1 MILHTYSKF
10 ARVFCENGI
19 DLSSSRVVTGD
30 MNSHA
35 KPDLERD
42 RAGSDEVPLL
52 LLPGTACDERV
63 FAPLLAGLDHS
74 DMRVLPLGGATTT
87 PELAEKLL
95 AMAPEKFALLG
106 FSLGGI
112 VALEMAARAPERVTR
127 LALIDTTAGPDP
139 KANARTRRAAVARA
153 RDAGMETYI
162 LDTWDRLVSPANVA
176 DAALREIIVAMARD
190 AGVAAL
196 AEQSEVAIH
205 RADSRKRLGA
215 IAVPTLILAGE
226 DEQVCGLDA
235 HAEMAAGI
243 AGARYFTIPR
253 AGHFAPLENPAAVA
267 RYVRDWLGWL
277 PEQSNTP
284 SQIQGAKMSDA
295 TSNPK
300 GKGAVP
306 ATESVLQV
314 ERRDYTDLA
323 PTDRPRSQSLEG
335 FDDIYTD
342 IVDYIIRCTHKIWDE
357 RDIGLIYTHYTHNCV
372 LYGTTGTIYN
382 REDVVR
388 DTIQRLVS
396 FPERRGMGTQV
407 IWNGND
413 KDGFYTSHLVT
424 GSGRHT
430 QYGHFGAPT
439 GRPFVSRTIADCMI
453 FQNKIYR
460 EWVVAD
466 NMAIIQQ
473 LGLDPH
479 HFALRTARQKFDAGL
494 ISLDIGENRRF
505 LGQTPPAD
513 KADVSLAHNEIE
525 ARTIEMLHEVFTKRM
540 FGRIAQDYAPNA
552 QYHGPLMKELYGHAA
567 IIHQHLGLIGSLP
580 DASFEV
586 QHVASN
592 PCEEGGTKVAVRW
605 IMEGHHLGY
614 GILGTLGDPTGKR
627 VQVMGMSHYHWKD
640 DRIVDEWTV
649 YDELSLLTQ
658 VKLGQLADG
667 AQAGEIG

>member
-1 MILHTYSKF
+1 
-10 ARVFCENGI
+10 
-19 DLSSSRVVTGD
+19 
-30 MNSHA
+30 MNSQA
-35 KPDLERD
+35 NPDLERQ
-42 RAGSDEVPLL
+42 RAGARAAPLL
-52 LLPGTACDERV
+52 LLPGTVCDERL
-63 FAPLLAGLDHS
+63 FAPLLAELDHH
-74 DMRVLPLGGATTT
+74 DIRVLPMTGATTT
-87 PELAEKLL
+87 QKLAERLL
-95 AMAPEKFALLG
+95 ATAPPRFALAG

-112 VALEMAARAPERVTR
+112 VALEMVAQAPERIER
-127 LALIDTTAGPDP
+127 LALIDTTPRPDP
-139 KANARTRRAAVARA
+139 EASSQQRRNDVAKARA
-153 RDAGMETYI
+153 DGMARYI
-162 LDTWDRLVSPANVA
+162 LDAWERLVSPAHVTNVT
-176 DAALREIIVAMARD
+176 LRDTIVAMARD
-190 AGVAAL
+190 AGPDLL
-196 AEQSEVAIH
+196 AEQSDVAIH
-205 RADSRKRLGA
+205 RADSRPRLSRIHG
-215 IAVPTLILAGE
+215 PTLVLAGA
-226 DEQVCGLDA
+226 DEQVCPLDA
-235 HAEMAAGI
+235 QQELASGI
-243 AGARYFTIPR
+243 AGAQFFTIPD

-267 RYVRDWLGWL
+267 RHMRDWLSW
-277 PEQSNTP
+277 PSPISNEP
-284 SQIQGAKMSDA
+284 PQIQGAKMSDA

-300 GKGAVP
+300 TKGASPV
-306 ATESVLQV
+306 ATENVLQV
-314 ERRDYTDLA
+314 ERHDYPDLA
-323 PTDRPRSQSLEG
+323 PTNRPRGQSLEG

-413 KDGFYTSHLVT
+413 KEGFYTSHLVT

-430 QYGHFGAPT
+430 QYGHLGAPT
-439 GRPFVSRTIADCMI
+439 GKPFVSRTIADCMI

-466 NMAIIQQ
+466 TMAIIQQ
-473 LGLDPH
+473 LGLDPN
-479 HFALRTARQKFDAGL
+479 HFAMKTAKAKFQAGL

-505 LGQTPPAD
+505 VGQTPPAD
-513 KADVSLAHNEIE
+513 KADTSLAHNDVE
-525 ARTIEMLHEVFTKRM
+525 AQTIEMLHEVFTKRM

-580 DASFEV
+580 DASYEI

-592 PCEEGGTKVAVRW
+592 PCDEGGTKVAVRW
-605 IMEGHHLGY
+605 VMEGHHLGY

-627 VQVMGMSHYHWKD
+627 VQVMGMSHYHWKNGKV
-640 DRIVDEWTV
+640 VDEWNV

-667 AQAGEIG
+667 ELDA

>member
-1 MILHTYSKF
+1 
-10 ARVFCENGI
+10 
-19 DLSSSRVVTGD
+19 
-30 MNSHA
+30 MNSQA
-35 KPDLERD
+35 KPDLEPDSARMN
-42 RAGSDEVPLL
+42 AVPLL
-52 LLPGTACDERV
+52 LLPGTVCDERL
-63 FAPLLAGLDHS
+63 FAPLVAALDHP
-74 DMRVLPLGGATTT
+74 DMRVLPMTGARST
-87 PELAEKLL
+87 PALAANLL
-95 AMAPEKFALLG
+95 AVAPERFALLG

-112 VALEMAARAPERVTR
+112 VALEMAAQAPERIER
-127 LALIDTTAGPDP
+127 LALVDTTPAPD
-139 KANARTRRAAVARA
+139 ANAEARWDAVEEARRG
-153 RDAGMETYI
+153 GMESYI
-162 LDTWDRLVSPANVA
+162 LDSWVRLVSPVNANNER
-176 DAALREIIVAMARD
+176 LRATIVAMAVD
-190 AGVAAL
+190 AGAEVL

-205 RADSRKRLGA
+205 RADSRARLGA

-226 DEQVCGLDA
+226 DEQVCGLDV
-235 HAEMAAGI
+235 HEQLAAGI
-243 AGARYFTIPR
+243 AGARYFTIPK
-253 AGHFAPLENPAAVA
+253 AGHFSPLENPAAVA
-267 RYVRDWLGWL
+267 RHVCDWLDW
-277 PEQSNTP
+277 PKQEFSNEP
-284 SQIQGAKMSDA
+284 SQTQGAEMSDA

-300 GKGAVP
+300 TKGAAPV
-306 ATESVLQV
+306 AAENVLQV
-314 ERRDYTDLA
+314 ERHDYPDLA
-323 PTDRPRSQSLEG
+323 PTNRPRSQSLNG
-335 FDDIYTD
+335 FDEIYTD
-342 IVDYIIRCTHKIWDE
+342 IVDYIIRCTHRIWDE

-430 QYGHFGAPT
+430 QYGHLGQPT
-439 GRPFVSRTIADCMI
+439 GKPFVSRTIADCMV
-453 FQNKIYR
+453 FENKIYR

-466 NMAIIQQ
+466 TMAIIQQ

-479 HFALRTARQKFDAGL
+479 HFAMKTAKQKFDAGL

-505 LGQTPPAD
+505 LGQTPPAE
-513 KADVSLAHNEIE
+513 KADTSLAHNDVE
-525 ARTIEMLHEVFTKRM
+525 AQTIEMLHEVFTKRM

-614 GILGTLGDPTGKR
+614 GILGTLGDPTGHR
-627 VQVMGMSHYHWKD
+627 VQVMGMSHYHWKNGK
-640 DRIVDEWTV
+640 IVDEWNV
-649 YDELSLLTQ
+649 YDELSLLVQ
-658 VKLGQLADG
+658 VKLGQMAAEDG
-667 AQAGEIG
+667 VSF

>member
-1 MILHTYSKF
+1 
-10 ARVFCENGI
+10 
-19 DLSSSRVVTGD
+19 
-30 MNSHA
+30 MNSHT
-35 KPDLERD
+35 KSDLEQD
-42 RAGSDEVPLL
+42 RADADVVPLL
-52 LLPGTACDERV
+52 LLPGTVCDGRV
-63 FAPLLAGLDHS
+63 FAPLLAALEYRDT
-74 DMRVLPLGGATTT
+74 RVLPMTGARTT
-87 PELAEKLL
+87 PALAERLL

-127 LALIDTTAGPDP
+127 LALVDTTARPDP
-139 KANARTRRAAVARA
+139 EANAIVRRAAVARA
-153 RDAGMETYI
+153 RDEGMELYI
-162 LDTWDRLVSPANVA
+162 LDAWDRLVSPANVA
-176 DAALREIIVAMARD
+176 DAGLRDTIVAMARD

-196 AEQSEVAIH
+196 EEQSEVAIH

-215 IAVPTLILAGE
+215 ITVPTLILAGE

-243 AGARYFTIPR
+243 AGARYHTIAG

-267 RYVRDWLGWL
+267 RHVREWLGRL
-277 PEQSNTP
+277 PEQPDTP
-284 SQIQGAKMSDA
+284 PQIQGAKMSDA

-300 GKGAVP
+300 GKGAAP

-479 HFALRTARQKFDAGL
+479 HFAMRTARQKFDAGL

-513 KADVSLAHNEIE
+513 KADTSLAHNAVE
-525 ARTIEMLHEVFTKRM
+525 ARTIEMLHEVFTRRM

-649 YDELSLLTQ
+649 YDELSLLVQ
-658 VKLGQLADG
+658 VKLGQLAEG
-667 AQAGEIG
+667 AQAGVAG

>member
-1 MILHTYSKF
+1 
-10 ARVFCENGI
+10 
-19 DLSSSRVVTGD
+19 

-35 KPDLERD
+35 SPYPERESEH
-42 RAGSDEVPLL
+42 AETVPLL
-52 LLPGTACDERV
+52 LLPGTACDERL
-63 FAPLLAGLDHS
+63 FAPLQAELDYP
-74 DMRVLPLGGATTT
+74 DIRVVPMTGAKSA
-87 PELAEKLL
+87 PALAERIL
-95 AMAPEKFALLG
+95 AAAPERFAVLG
-106 FSLGGI
+106 VSLGGI
-112 VALEMAARAPERVTR
+112 VALEMVAQAPERIER
-127 LALIDTTAGPDP
+127 LALVDTTARPDP
-139 KANARTRRAAVARA
+139 EANWAVRRQAVEAARSE
-153 RDAGMETYI
+153 GMDGYV
-162 LDTWDRLVSPANVA
+162 LGSWNKLVSPSKI
-176 DAALREIIVAMARD
+176 DDGALKELIVAMARD
-190 AGVAAL
+190 AGAETL
-196 AEQSEVAIH
+196 AEQAEVAIH
-205 RADSRKRLGA
+205 RADSRERLAA
-215 IAVPTLILAGE
+215 IDVPTLILAGA
-226 DEQVCGLDA
+226 DEQVCPLEA
-235 HAEMAAGI
+235 HEELAASI
-243 AGARYFTIPR
+243 AGARYFTIPD

-267 RYVRDWLGWL
+267 RHVRDWLGW
-277 PEQSNTP
+277 PEEHRNMKSK
-284 SQIQGAKMSDA
+284 SQGAKMSDEPN
-295 TSNPK
+295 NPRT
-300 GKGAVP
+300 KGASPV
-306 ATESVLQV
+306 AMDEAVLQV
-314 ERRDYTDLA
+314 ERRDYPDLA
-323 PTDRPRSQSLEG
+323 PTNRPRSQSLDG

-413 KDGFYTSHLVT
+413 KEGFYTSHLVT

-430 QYGHFGAPT
+430 QYGHLGQPT
-439 GRPFVSRTIADCMI
+439 GRPFVSRTIADCMVY
-453 FQNKIYR
+453 QNKIYR

-466 NMAIIQQ
+466 TMAIIQQ

-479 HFALRTARQKFDAGL
+479 HFAMRTAKQKFDAGL

-505 LGQTPPAD
+505 LGQTPPTE
-513 KADVSLAHNEIE
+513 KADTSLAHNDIE
-525 ARTIEMLHEVFTKRM
+525 AQTIEMLHEVFTKRM
-540 FGRIAQDYAPNA
+540 FGRIARDYAPNA
-552 QYHGPLMKELYGHAA
+552 QYHGPLMKELYGQAA

-640 DRIVDEWTV
+640 GKIVDEWNV
-649 YDELSLLTQ
+649 YDELSLLVQ
-658 VKLGQLADG
+658 VKLGQLA
-667 AQAGEIG
+667 AEAGVAAE